1 MSKKSKKKSILYQT
15 EENPTTK
22 FEITDE
28 FKEILNILNNTSDN
42 IFITGK
48 AGTGKST
55 LLKYFIKNIK
65 KNKVILAPTGIAALN
80 VSGQTIHS
88 FFRFPPTIINPMSIK
103 SDYRTDLFK
112 SLQMLII
119 DEVSMVRVD
128 LMHGIDF
135 ALRKNKNRPNEPFGG
150 VQLVLIGDLF
160 QLPPVLPETAMEFIF
175 NTYGG
180 QYFFNAPAFKD
191 LDYHFKELS
200 KIFRQ
205 SNEHQE
211 FISLLNKIRRNEV
224 DFDDMALLN
233 SRYKDSMVDDD
244 NSIFLTSRRNI
255 ARSINYNKLDNLK
268 NEKFTYVGTLSGK
281 YAKLKEEGESKLED
295 KLPAPYILELKKDA
309 QVMMLR
315 NDFDKRW
322 YNGSIGKVEKLE
334 KDTITVNIYGK
345 SHKIRR
351 ESWNEVEYR
360 LNEKTNEIEEI
371 TTAAFTQFPLQL
383 SYAITI
389 HKSQGKTFDKIIVD
403 VGTGAFAHGQVYVAL
418 SRCRTLDGITLN
430 NPIRSR
436 DIIVDPKI
444 AEFYDSNVKYKG
456 IIHHRKLFI

>member
-1 MSKKSKKKSILYQT
+1 
-15 EENPTTK
+15 
-22 FEITDE
+22 
-28 FKEILNILNNTSDN
+28 
-42 IFITGK
+42 
-48 AGTGKST
+48 
-55 LLKYFIKNIK
+55 
-65 KNKVILAPTGIAALN
+65 
-80 VSGQTIHS
+80 
-88 FFRFPPTIINPMSIK
+88 MSIK